1 MAGTADGLRWMSATE
16 QAALVRQGEATPL
29 ELLDAAIDRMERLNP
44 AINAVTV
51 SWIDEAREV
60 ARTLPDDGQPL
71 RGVPILLKDLH
82 AQLRGTPL
90 TNGNAALKDAGYRCT
105 ETSAQVERLVR
116 AGTVPFA
123 RANSCEFGSL
133 PVTEPLAWGPTRNPW
148 DASRTA
154 GGSSGG
160 SAAAVAA
167 GIVPVAQSSDGG
179 GSIRIPA
186 SCCGLVGLK
195 PSQGRISMAPSRDEA
210 NLSVEH
216 VVSRTVRDCAAFL
229 DATHGPATG
238 DRVIAPAPLRP
249 YVDEL
254 ERDPRPVRIGVL
266 DHRFDG
272 LPVHEGCVQAVR
284 ATASLLE
291 RLGHHVEE
299 AWPSVLED
307 ESFTPRF
314 SALWST
320 NIAASVDWVSAVLG
334 RELRDGDVE
343 PVNMAMA
350 SFGRRFSAVD
360 YASSV
365 AATVQFRRAMQQW
378 WTDGW
383 DVLLSPVSS
392 QPALPIGTLANDH
405 ADPVAPLRGTSAF
418 LGFTAQFNASGQP
431 AISVPL
437 HEVDGVPV
445 GVQFVGA
452 YGREDLLLAL
462 AAQIE
467 RAAPWAH
474 RRPAL

>member
-1 MAGTADGLRWMSATE
+1 
-16 QAALVRQGEATPL
+16 
-29 ELLDAAIDRMERLNP
+29 
-44 AINAVTV
+44 
-51 SWIDEAREV
+51 
-60 ARTLPDDGQPL
+60 
-71 RGVPILLKDLH
+71 
-82 AQLRGTPL
+82 
-90 TNGNAALKDAGYRCT
+90 
-105 ETSAQVERLVR
+105 
-116 AGTVPFA
+116 
-123 RANSCEFGSL
+123 
-133 PVTEPLAWGPTRNPW
+133 
-148 DASRTA
+148 
-154 GGSSGG
+154 
-160 SAAAVAA
+160 
-167 GIVPVAQSSDGG
+167 
-179 GSIRIPA
+179 
-186 SCCGLVGLK
+186 
-195 PSQGRISMAPSRDEA
+195 MAPSRDEA

-431 AISVPL
+431 AISLPL